1 MNLENNILFRPAI
14 LEDAEQLIQLIKKV
28 INEAPFLILQNGSF
42 NYTIEE
48 EKEWIAD
55 VLSNESSQILLAFNG
70 EKLIGSLTFIANDLE
85 RIAHTGEL
93 SMAIDQ
99 AHKNQGIGS
108 GLLDNFFEELDP
120 QIKRVELSVI
130 DRNTP
135 AIHLYKKFEFIEE
148 GRQKNKVNIY
158 GEYFDLILMGKL
170 I

>member
-99 AHKNQGIGS
+99 AHKNQGIGN